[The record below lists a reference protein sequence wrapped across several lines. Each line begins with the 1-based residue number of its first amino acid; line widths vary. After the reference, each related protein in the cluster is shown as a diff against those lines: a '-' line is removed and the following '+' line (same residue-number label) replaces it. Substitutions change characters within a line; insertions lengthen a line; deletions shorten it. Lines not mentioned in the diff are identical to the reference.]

1 MSTLTIQTKYTQ
13 LKMDRKWRQQHG
25 TENWQVYSFGKHTP
39 TSSLQLTNH
48 HFSQFIKQLQ
58 TAQIYFKKT
67 QTKQKTEGWGHFF
80 NFHMIL
86 FFPSAYTEKASL
98 HFCITTFFVFPW
110 TDDHAYNYTPTLT
123 QTASYF
129 WWNWPCIHLH
139 THIYPNSK
147 LFLMERIM
155 HTTAHPHLPKQQV
168 IFDGTDHAYNCTPTI
183 T

>member
-1 MSTLTIQTKYTQ
+1 MKTWNEDSSMEQKSGRSTVLGNIH
-13 LKMDRKWRQQHG
+13 QH
-25 TENWQVYSFGKHTP
+25 HHC
-39 TSSLQLTNH
+39 SLQITTSVSSSSSYRLLKYILKKQTN
-48 HFSQFIKQLQ
+48 
-58 TAQIYFKKT
+58 
-67 QTKQKTEGWGHFF
+67 KTEGWGHFF